1 MGTRFGEGR
10 KIQATASL
18 AYSLEHEAVA
28 VMFEFLPNLEGTFL
42 CPSPSSFPLRESI
55 EAYVSDRFICD
66 NINESTFI
74 IKRMSHQG
82 QF

>member
-1 MGTRFGEGR
+1 MKLLRLCLSSCQTWKGLFF
-10 KIQATASL
+10 
-18 AYSLEHEAVA
+18 V
-28 VMFEFLPNLEGTFL
+28 LPT
-42 CPSPSSFPLRESI
+42 SSFPLRESI